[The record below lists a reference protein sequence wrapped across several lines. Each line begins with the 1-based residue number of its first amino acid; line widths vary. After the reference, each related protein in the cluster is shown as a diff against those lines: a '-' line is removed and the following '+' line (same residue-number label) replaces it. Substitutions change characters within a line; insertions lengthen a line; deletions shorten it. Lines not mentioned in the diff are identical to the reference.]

1 MKTLYNQVKDY
12 LIDEIEN
19 YEMDYEYTS
28 ELSYVLTERLLV
40 DGTVEY
46 NTQTTVEKIAENYK
60 EYSEVFEYVK
70 DNWGEAPNPFEN
82 PGMFDA
88 LAYQVVSG
96 YILSKIGI
104 IDKNWNEEITL
115 TKELIDVI
123 IDEIK
128 SDTQCYF
135 EY

>member
-12 LIDEIEN
+12 LIDEIEK
-19 YEMDYEYTS
+19 YEMDYEYAS
-28 ELSYVLTERLLV
+28 ELSYMLTERLLV
-40 DGTVEY
+40 DGIVEY
-46 NTQTTVEKIAENYK
+46 NRQTTVEKIAENYK
-60 EYSEVFEYVK
+60 EYSEVFEYIK
-70 DNWGEAPNPFEN
+70 NNWGETPNPFKN

>member
-1 MKTLYNQVKDY
+1 MKTLYNEVKRY

-19 YEMDYEYTS
+19 YELEYEYARR
-28 ELSYVLTERLLV
+28 LSYMLTERLLV

-60 EYSEVFEYVK
+60 EYSEVFEYLK
-70 DNWGEAPNPFEN
+70 DNWGEKPNPFED
-82 PGMFDA
+82 PGLLDA
-88 LAYQVVSG
+88 LAYQVISG
-96 YILSKIGI
+96 YILSKIDI
-104 IDKNWNEEITL
+104 LDKNWNEKITL
-115 TKELIDVI
+115 TKELIDII